1 MIPFAVNQVR
11 LILVNRRDYPGS
23 TPLLDAELGSPDLE
37 TRAKALAQQD
47 LGLSFVARTRGE
59 HFSCEHRPGWETA
72 GRHRARGV
80 VARAHALGWG
90 SSRTPTHFPPT
101 HSGPLI
107 PAYCIF
113 GE

>member
-23 TPLLDAELGSPDLE
+23 TPLLDAELGSPDLD

-59 HFSCEHRPGWETA
+59 HPSCEHRPGWETA
-72 GRHRARGV
+72 GRHRAHGV

-90 SSRTPTHFPPT
+90 SSRTPTHFRRHT
-101 HSGPLI
+101 QGP
-107 PAYCIF
+107 
-113 GE
+113 